1 MKISGDIEKLLPLGY
16 VFLIMMGILKDSI
29 YYYQLGINILKFST
43 ITDILMSPIAYLTS
57 NPIVLFA
64 VISLFISH
72 YYLPKF
78 LLKNNQKPYVQK
90 MFELKSVEGF
100 SLEEKTSYYNSI
112 ALRTLAVVL
121 LSFFLGTGIADGYY
135 TSDRIEKQSLDYNYK
150 INFND
155 EEPQEVSL
163 LGTNSLY
170 YFYVAIGQKHIKIAP
185 ISSVKSVELMYKTA
199 NR

>member
-1 MKISGDIEKLLPLGY
+1 MKISGDIEKLLPFGY
-16 VFLIMMGILKDSI
+16 LFLILMGMLKDSI

-43 ITDILMSPIAYLTS
+43 ITDILMSPIAYLTT

-100 SLEEKTSYYNSI
+100 SLEEKTSYYNNI
-112 ALRTLAVVL
+112 ALRTLAAVL
-121 LSFFLGTGIADGYY
+121 LSFYLGTGIADGYF
-135 TSDRIEKQSLDYNYK
+135 TSERIEKQSLDYNYK

-155 EEPQEVSL
+155 DEPQEVSL
-163 LGTNSLY
+163 LGTSSLY
-170 YFYVAIGQKHIKIAP
+170 YFYVAIGQKHLKIAP
-185 ISSVKSVELMYKTA
+185 ISSVKNIELMYKTA